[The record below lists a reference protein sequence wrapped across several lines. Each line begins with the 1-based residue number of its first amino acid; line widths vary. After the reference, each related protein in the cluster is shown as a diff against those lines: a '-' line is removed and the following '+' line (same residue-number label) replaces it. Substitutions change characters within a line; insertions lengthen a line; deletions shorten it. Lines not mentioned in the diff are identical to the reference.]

1 MATISVPGEAEDDAA
16 AVMISSGQ
24 VIYGVGAWLSVCY
37 YRGTIMIY
45 QRCQFSFFDT
55 NLLGIL

>member
-1 MATISVPGEAEDDAA
+1 MPGEAGDDA
-16 AVMISSGQ
+16 AVMISFGQ

-37 YRGTIMIY
+37 YRGTRIIY

>member
-1 MATISVPGEAEDDAA
+1 MATISVAGEAGDDA
-16 AVMISSGQ
+16 AVMISFG

-37 YRGTIMIY
+37 YRGTIIIY